1 MNRSL
6 WGGLL
11 CSKGNWHRRLQSL
24 DFILQVEEG
33 AAENFEQGNGPE
45 KEEPAGPVSAPARL
59 LPHPL
64 REEKLLMGP

>member
-1 MNRSL
+1 M
-6 WGGLL
+6 
-11 CSKGNWHRRLQSL
+11 

-33 AAENFEQGNGPE
+33 AAENCEQGNGPE
-45 KEEPAGPVSAPARL
+45 KEEPAGPVSALARL